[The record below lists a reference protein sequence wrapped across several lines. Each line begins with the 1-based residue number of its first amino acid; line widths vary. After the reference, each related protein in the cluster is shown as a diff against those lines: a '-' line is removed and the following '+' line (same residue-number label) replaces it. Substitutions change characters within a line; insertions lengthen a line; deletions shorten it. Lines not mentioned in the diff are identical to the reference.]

1 MEGIHMKRT
10 ICLLLAAVL
19 LALPACAALA
29 ESGQTFTTEYYTLTL
44 PADWTID
51 TSNLESEED
60 FQVLGSFY
68 SPENPG
74 LVIEAGLVHYADMSD
89 VSLWNADEE
98 TMQNYIDA
106 VMEDMKDE
114 NPEYVSTL
122 KVGAIPFLVFKVSDE
137 DGPFYYIDTM
147 TNGYAVVFYAYSAGS
162 DSDALL
168 HMSQA
173 EWAQVESILSTFKPA
188 G

>member
-74 LVIEAGLVHYADMSD
+74 LVI
-89 VSLWNADEE
+89 
-98 TMQNYIDA
+98 
-106 VMEDMKDE
+106 
-114 NPEYVSTL
+114 
-122 KVGAIPFLVFKVSDE
+122 
-137 DGPFYYIDTM
+137 
-147 TNGYAVVFYAYSAGS
+147 
-162 DSDALL
+162 
-168 HMSQA
+168 
-173 EWAQVESILSTFKPA
+173 
-188 G
+188 